1 MIEFLRGTCVARL
14 ATGIIL
20 DVNGVGYGLSMP
32 LSALCEIGP
41 GQTDVG
47 LWVVTH
53 VREDAIRLFG
63 FQTYEERLGF
73 EVLTSVSGVGPKIA
87 LAILSTLG
95 VGTLKRA
102 VIEEKLAVLQ
112 SVPGVGP
119 RLAERLLVEL
129 KPKLKKFEIAK
140 IMMAPGRESSVKASP
155 RDLDLG
161 AESTVGVR
169 DAVLEDVRSA
179 LDNLGFKEK
188 EINAIMIDVGN
199 EAGDDFPSLLKRALK
214 KLGRG

>member
-1 MIEFLRGTCVARL
+1 MIEYLKGTCVARL
-14 ATGIIL
+14 ATGIVL

-41 GQTDVG
+41 GQADVG
-47 LWVVTH
+47 LWVITH

-73 EVLTSVSGVGPKIA
+73 EILTSVSGVGPKIA
-87 LAILSTLG
+87 LAVLSTLG
-95 VGTLKRA
+95 VGALKRA
-102 VIEEKLAVLQ
+102 VIEERLQVLQ

-140 IMMAPGRESSVKASP
+140 VMMAPGRESSVKAMP
-155 RDLDLG
+155 REFDMG
-161 AESTVGVR
+161 SEASVGLR

-179 LDNLGFKEK
+179 LENLGFKEK
-188 EINAIMIDVGN
+188 EINVIMADVVD
-199 EAGDDFPSLLKRALK
+199 EAGADFPVLLKRALK

>member
-1 MIEFLRGTCVARL
+1 MIEYLKGTCIARL
-14 ATGIIL
+14 ATGIVL
-20 DVNGVGYGLSMP
+20 DVNGVGYGLLMP

-73 EVLTSVSGVGPKIA
+73 EVLTSVSGVGPKVA
-87 LAILSTLG
+87 LAVLSTLG

-102 VIEEKLAVLQ
+102 VAEDKLQVLQ

-129 KPKLKKFEIAK
+129 RPKLKKFEVAK
-140 IMMAPGRESSVKASP
+140 VMMAPGRESSVTAMP
-155 RDLDLG
+155 REFDVG
-161 AESTVGVR
+161 SETPAGVR
-169 DAVLEDVRSA
+169 DAILEDVRSA

-188 EINAIMIDVGN
+188 EINAIMVDVAG
-199 EAGDDFPSLLKRALK
+199 EANDDFPTLLKKTLK
-214 KLGRG
+214 KFGRG